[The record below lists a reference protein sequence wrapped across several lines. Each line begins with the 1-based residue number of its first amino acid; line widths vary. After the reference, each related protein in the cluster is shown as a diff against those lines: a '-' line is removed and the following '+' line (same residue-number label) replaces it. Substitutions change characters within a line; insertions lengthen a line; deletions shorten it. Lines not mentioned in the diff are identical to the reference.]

1 MDHRLNMN
9 TKSGPQEPDT
19 RLFSLLRTQRSQRS
33 TDCTSLLP
41 DNTNC
46 IKNISI
52 TQRMAQSKIN
62 HRCPDM
68 VLRENKEIMGHCDHR
83 QGLMNTEIAGIHSL
97 LCHYSAVTLPRQCPP
112 KAAHSQPALMQALF
126 CCRWSRPG
134 WSSQTLQQQR
144 QV

>member
-1 MDHRLNMN
+1 MAHPVEVCVDC
-9 TKSGPQEPDT
+9 GPQTEHEHKIRSPGT
-19 RLFSLLRTQRSQRS
+19 RHQTVFSLLRTQRSQRS

-62 HRCPDM
+62 HHCPDT

-83 QGLMNTEIAGIHSL
+83 QGLMNTERAGIHSL

-112 KAAHSQPALMQALF
+112 PVLLTHSQL
-126 CCRWSRPG
+126 
-134 WSSQTLQQQR
+134 
-144 QV
+144 